1 MKTINEAYQPLN
13 ETTFRQAAFAILK
26 EAGEPL
32 HYTQITKIAIETGY
46 WRKQDEDFIKQHM
59 YQAIK
64 SDIRKKKSSSV
75 FEEVAPATYQ
85 INKFA
90 INDQV

>member
-1 MKTINEAYQPLN
+1 MKTTEEAYQPLN
-13 ETTFRQAAFAILK
+13 EITFKKAAFAILK
-26 EAGEPL
+26 EAMQPL

-46 WRKQDEDFIKQHM
+46 WRKQDEDFINQHM

-85 INKFA
+85 VNKFA
-90 INDQV
+90 LNDEV